1 MSFHE
6 KSALV
11 CLVSISLIYGPY
23 FVVVSRF
30 PMASLGLFW
39 VAAGGLVMVLTLFH
53 IANALA
59 TRSIRTTGN
68 VPSADELDQRIELK
82 ASKGAG
88 FILAFAVMSWIL
100 YAMYTIPVVG
110 QSVREEGLAGGVEL
124 SPFNFVLPVFTAM
137 LAVQWL
143 FAGFVVANLVYYGG
157 IVIGYRRLA
166 SA

>member
-6 KSALV
+6 KSALA
-11 CLVSISLIYGPY
+11 CLVSISLVYTPY

-39 VAAGGLVMVLTLFH
+39 VAAGGLAMVLTLFH
-53 IANALA
+53 IVNAIA
-59 TRSIRTTGN
+59 TRSIRATGN
-68 VPSADELDQRIELK
+68 APSADELDQRIELK
-82 ASKGAG
+82 ASKWAG
-88 FILAFAVMSWIL
+88 FILAFAVVSWIL
-100 YAMYTIPVVG
+100 IAMYSMPGIG
-110 QSVREEGLAGGVEL
+110 QSVREEGRAAGAEL
-124 SPFNFVLPVFTAM
+124 SPLDFAIPVFTAM

-143 FAGFVVANLVYYGG
+143 FAGFVVANLAYYGG